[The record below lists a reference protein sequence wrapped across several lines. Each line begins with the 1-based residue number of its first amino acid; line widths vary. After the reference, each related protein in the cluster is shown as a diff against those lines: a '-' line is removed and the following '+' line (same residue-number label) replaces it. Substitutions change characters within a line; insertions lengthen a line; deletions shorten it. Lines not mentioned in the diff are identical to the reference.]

1 MALITYLI
9 IPLIVLILLF
19 IVFKFIF
26 KIFKYFMIAFVL
38 LIIVTGVSG
47 YLVYKDAK
55 SLAENFGTENKL
67 FLIDIDKIEA
77 GFVIAQ
83 DEPIFLTQGQVDFYN
98 DLYLNKDYG
107 NMLGDNYKVLILKID
122 KIEYSSQILDYEGL
136 RLDKVLIFEIIK
148 SDNPKDLLYNL
159 MFSDKPRQSF
169 DSAFSVDNVEFKS
182 ALALLLFMQEFKK
195 NNVLFIV
202 KEFKKGNI
210 IVYPETA
217 VFKFIKILPNDF
229 INDVVTK
236 LSI

>member
-1 MALITYLI
+1 
-9 IPLIVLILLF
+9 
-19 IVFKFIF
+19 
-26 KIFKYFMIAFVL
+26 MIAFVL

-195 NNVLFIV
+195 NNVLFII

>member
-1 MALITYLI
+1 
-9 IPLIVLILLF
+9 
-19 IVFKFIF
+19 
-26 KIFKYFMIAFVL
+26 MIAFVL